1 VNAPNAVEL
10 LFSAYRRQ
18 ILALLLLRHESL
30 HVREIA
36 RLTGIPPG
44 SLHRELKALSEAGLL
59 LRESA
64 GNQVRYQADKS
75 NPIYPELAEIFRK
88 TVGMA
93 DVVRDALAPLADKI
107 DLAFIFGS
115 VARGKETATSDIDV
129 MVLTKLPFARIVGA
143 LAPLRDRLGREIN
156 PVVMTKTDFR
166 KKHAEKDRFVARVIK
181 ELKIFLIGT
190 ADDFGKLAEDR
201 AA

>member
-1 VNAPNAVEL
+1 
-10 LFSAYRRQ
+10 
-18 ILALLLLRHESL
+18 
-30 HVREIA
+30 
-36 RLTGIPPG
+36 
-44 SLHRELKALSEAGLL
+44 L

-93 DVVRDALAPLADKI
+93 DVARDALAPLADKI

-166 KKHAEKDRFVARVIK
+166 KNTPR
-181 ELKIFLIGT
+181 KIALS
-190 ADDFGKLAEDR
+190 LASSR
-201 AA
+201 NSRYS